1 MTERSREFTLSA
13 VLMVAGFALNAVVT
27 LTLLP
32 SEEADDHVAIF
43 TAYADSG
50 AWVAAHLVQFVAI
63 LLGLAGLFVLAR
75 ALRPEAPHLAALAAA
90 GAVTTAAAWAFV
102 QAVDGVALKLAID
115 AWVDAS
121 RPEEATRFANAETV
135 LWTGWG
141 VQSFF
146 YGGYGLTLVLFG
158 VVVTISRRF
167 GAWLGWVAVTAGLL
181 SLAIGIDVAYRG
193 SETEFRELAGV
204 GYQLLILAFVVGI
217 LVAELRPGASQARRS
232 ARAAPVTVPRHRS
245 RTRDRPGAS
254 RARPPDVTS
263 KLGSTTRPNKE
274 S

>member
-1 MTERSREFTLSA
+1 MTERSRGFTLSA

-32 SEEADDHVAIF
+32 SEEGDDHVAIF

-90 GAVTTAAAWAFV
+90 GAVTTAAAWALV

-135 LWTGWG
+135 LWT
-141 VQSFF
+141 FA
-146 YGGYGLTLVLFG
+146 YGQFSTSSPLMQTSVCG
-158 VVVTISRRF
+158 
-167 GAWLGWVAVTAGLL
+167 
-181 SLAIGIDVAYRG
+181 
-193 SETEFRELAGV
+193 
-204 GYQLLILAFVVGI
+204 
-217 LVAELRPGASQARRS
+217 P
-232 ARAAPVTVPRHRS
+232 P
-245 RTRDRPGAS
+245 S
-254 RARPPDVTS
+254 RASNPGPPSRASSPWLPSMTS
-263 KLGSTTRPNKE
+263 SPKSSPFPTE
-274 S
+274 SLP

>member
-1 MTERSREFTLSA
+1 MTDRSREFTLSA

-32 SEEADDHVAIF
+32 SAEGEDHVAIF

-50 AWVAAHLVQFVAI
+50 AWVAAHLVQFVAV

-90 GAVTTAAAWAFV
+90 GAVMAAAASALV

-141 VQSFF
+141 AQSFF
-146 YGGYGLTLVLFG
+146 YGAYGLTLVILG
-158 VVVTISRRF
+158 AVVTISRRF
-167 GAWLGWVAVTAGLL
+167 GTWLGWVAVTAGLL

-193 SETEFRELAGV
+193 SETGFYELAGV
-204 GYQLLILAFVVGI
+204 GYQLLVLTFIVGI
-217 LVAELRPGASQARRS
+217 LVAELRPGASQAPRS
-232 ARAAPVTVPRHRS
+232 ARAAPMTVPGAGES
-245 RTRDRPGAS
+245 TRDRGRRRRLS
-254 RARPPDVTS
+254 RPDRPRA
-263 KLGSTTRPNKE
+263 GS
-274 S
+274 